1 MIKIYDKG
9 ELPKFEETYN
19 VQQGDGKYFPSEK
32 LKKAIELALW
42 LNKPL
47 LIAGEPGTGK
57 TDAAYHIAQHFLGK
71 KEKPLVFNTQTTSTA
86 KDLLY
91 TYNSLAHF
99 QYSRN
104 EKADILG
111 AQDLLDKKYITY
123 NPLGEAIINS
133 KKGIRNVVLIDEI
146 DKAPRDLP
154 NDMLDIL
161 ENMRFTVD
169 ELKINKKEKEPDISV
184 IEGKKNNKP
193 IVILTTNSEKTLPE
207 PFLRRCIFFYINFD
221 EVDLETILNNKLDFK
236 YTPTQWKTIIK
247 YFKLLR
253 KELTGKKP
261 ATAELIMWAWILRKY
276 EITPEMLNGTK
287 EIGNKAELL
296 KSSYSVL
303 IKDNTDWQTINNKE
317 IDFIAKKMKP

>member
-1 MIKIYDKG
+1 MINIYKKG
-9 ELPKFEETYN
+9 ELPKFEETYK
-19 VQQGDGKYFPSEK
+19 VQQGDGKYFPPEK
-32 LKKAIELALW
+32 LIKAVELALL

-57 TDAAYHIAQHFLGK
+57 TDAAYHIAKHFEGV
-71 KEKPLVFNTQTTSTA
+71 EDKPLVFNTQTTSTA

-104 EKADILG
+104 DKADTLG
-111 AQDLLDKKYITY
+111 AQDLLDKNYITY
-123 NPLGEAIINS
+123 NPLGEAISNS

-169 ELKINKKEKEPDISV
+169 ELKIHKKKDEPDISD
-184 IEGKKNNKP
+184 IIGKDEFKP

-221 EVDLETILNNKLDFK
+221 EIDLKVILKNKLNFDYSDAQWDFL
-236 YTPTQWKTIIK
+236 IG
-247 YFKLLR
+247 YFYLLR
-253 KELTGKKP
+253 AELTGKKP
-261 ATAELIMWAWILRKY
+261 ATAELIMWAWILHKY

-303 IKDNTDWQTINNKE
+303 IKDNTDWQALNNKE
-317 IDFIAKKMKP
+317 IDFVAKKMKS